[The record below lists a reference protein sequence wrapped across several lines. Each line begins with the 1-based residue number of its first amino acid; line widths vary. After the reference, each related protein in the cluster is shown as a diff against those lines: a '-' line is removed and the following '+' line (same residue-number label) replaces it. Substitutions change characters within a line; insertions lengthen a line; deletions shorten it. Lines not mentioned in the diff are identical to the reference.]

1 MVLFQAENNEDYV
14 THIIAMH
21 HLLEQKKSEEDRSKA
36 FEVFTFL
43 KSGDTVGKLPAG
55 RALVTNKEQKTCT
68 IYRGT
73 QYKNPIMTKLV

>member
-1 MVLFQAENNEDYV
+1 MGPQAMVVGGCCCRWSHGGTRQPLNCRN
-14 THIIAMH
+14 
-21 HLLEQKKSEEDRSKA
+21 SKYI
-36 FEVFTFL
+36 FL

-55 RALVTNKEQKTCT
+55 RVLVTDKEQKSCT